1 MKIKN
6 IYIPPG
12 YLVVTV
18 ILVTIIAG
26 SLLLSDDT
34 SEQDTQPPTL
44 TVISKNFT
52 MYQGEQKQISIE
64 YSDNTNVTEATLFYK
79 RETDDNW
86 QSTSI
91 LSKSYSFT
99 VSSDETKNYYYYVTV
114 NDQAENG
121 PVGDPSTDGSRFYM
135 ITVLKNSNSDDGENI
150 KRAVFVEEATAT
162 WCSNCPEA
170 SEAIH
175 NSYEQQ
181 DIPFYYVSMVEDENQ
196 KAKNRLENEY
206 NILGY
211 PTIYLDGGY
220 KVFVGSQNII
230 DNLDSSLREASNRP
244 TPSIKLTLQSEW
256 NETREELKN
265 TIYINNFEDSTYT
278 GTIKLYVTEIKS
290 QWSDVNGD
298 SYHFSFLDYG
308 LNEEISIS
316 SGENKSISEVWNP
329 SEKGFNVVK
338 ENLWVVAVLFDDE
351 QHTGYSNPSEQDK
364 EFDAYYVDATTASRV
379 VEGTLPPTIGLKNPK
394 PFYHYIRGNEAKNKL
409 LSTTYVVGKM
419 TIESNVESDL
429 AVEKVIFQIT
439 GNRNNFSAEITQP
452 PYEYTWDQLSFGK
465 YTITVKVIDEQ
476 GRSDSDTIENVW
488 AFIL

>member
-12 YLVVTV
+12 YIIVTL
-18 ILVTIIAG
+18 ILVSILAG
-26 SLLLSDDT
+26 SLLLSDNT
-34 SEQDTQPPTL
+34 NEQDTQPPTL

-64 YSDNTNVTEATLFYK
+64 FSDNTNVTEATLFYRK
-79 RETDDNW
+79 ENDVNW
-86 QSTSI
+86 QSSSI
-91 LSKSYSFT
+91 LSKSYTIT
-99 VSSDETKNYYYYVTV
+99 VSSDETKNFYYYVTV
-114 NDQAENG
+114 NDKAENG
-121 PVGDPSTDGSRFYM
+121 PIGDPSTDGSRFYI

-150 KRAVFVEEATAT
+150 QRSVFVEEGTAT

-170 SEAIH
+170 AEAIH
-175 NSYEQQ
+175 NAYEKQ
-181 DIPFYYVSMVEDENQ
+181 DTSFYYVSMVEDENQ
-196 KAKNRLENEY
+196 KANNRLANEY
-206 NILGY
+206 NIFGY

-220 KVFVGSQNII
+220 KVLVGSQNII
-230 DNLDSSLREASNRP
+230 DNFDSTLTEASNRP
-244 TPSIKLTLQSEW
+244 APSIKLTLRSEW

-265 TIYINNFEDSTYT
+265 TIYIKNFEESTYT

-290 QWSDVNGD
+290 QWSDVIGD
-298 SYHFSFLDYG
+298 PYHFSFLDYG

-316 SGENKSISEVWNP
+316 SGENKSISKEWNP
-329 SEKGFNVVK
+329 SENGFNVVK

-351 QHTGYSNPSEQDK
+351 KQIGYSNPTEQDK

-379 VEGTLPPTIGLKNPK
+379 TKGTLPPTIGLKTPK
-394 PFYHYIRGNEAKNKL
+394 PFYHYLRGNEAKNKL
-409 LSTTYVVGKM
+409 LSTTYVIGKM

-439 GNRNNFSAEITQP
+439 SNRNNFSAEITQP
-452 PYEYTWDQLSFGK
+452 PYEYIWDQRSFGK
-465 YTITVKVIDEQ
+465 HTITATVIDEQ
-476 GRSDSDTIENVW
+476 GRSNSDSIENVW